1 MSVWWTA
8 AHSCAYIRGEAEQ
21 RLGSEWPPRWLHR
34 LGRRDATQ
42 AQRLQAR
49 LEDDLLVVF
58 NGRVQPVDVQVA
70 RRTARLHPPDSR
82 SERDALIAA
91 TAIMHGLTVVTRNVA
106 DFEPLEVSLINP
118 WVGSRS

>member
-1 MSVWWTA
+1 M
-8 AHSCAYIRGEAEQ
+8 
-21 RLGSEWPPRWLHR
+21 
-34 LGRRDATQ
+34 
-42 AQRLQAR
+42 
-49 LEDDLLVVF
+49 VF

-106 DFEPLEVSLINP
+106 GFEPLEVSLINP